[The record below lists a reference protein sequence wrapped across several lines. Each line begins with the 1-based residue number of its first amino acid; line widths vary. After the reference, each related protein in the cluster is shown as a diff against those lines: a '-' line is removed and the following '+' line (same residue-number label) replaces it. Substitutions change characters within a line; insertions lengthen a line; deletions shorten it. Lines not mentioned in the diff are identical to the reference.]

1 MRKMKWPRCRL
12 STPPPTRWMIQATRM
27 ISRMATSTQNRVH
40 SQRGRFVSIPASY
53 PRAIGECGRARSGT
67 RPPPPG
73 ALAGSYLGATMT
85 GRACGR
91 LRSPYPMPAGCARCW
106 PTSTRELAWGR
117 SCWRSWRAGMRA
129 GQWDVGEFGDR
140 NGLASVEAVDAAS
153 VLSGNWDLKV
163 PDPDERDGEAAE
175 MIAPFGWDCSDLA
188 RRRVSALS
196 EGEAAR
202 ALGWFK
208 LARVD
213 LVPASRPA
221 DVRAVIGLN
230 DVNRDA
236 DPASLA
242 AVLRSWE
249 DRFWPPNRG
258 PCATSSGRSTRPARR
273 FGASRNCRA
282 HR

>member
-1 MRKMKWPRCRL
+1 M
-12 STPPPTRWMIQATRM
+12 
-27 ISRMATSTQNRVH
+27 
-40 SQRGRFVSIPASY
+40 
-53 PRAIGECGRARSGT
+53 
-67 RPPPPG
+67 
-73 ALAGSYLGATMT
+73 
-85 GRACGR
+85 
-91 LRSPYPMPAGCARCW
+91 
-106 PTSTRELAWGR
+106 
-117 SCWRSWRAGMRA
+117 
-129 GQWDVGEFGDR
+129 
-140 NGLASVEAVDAAS
+140 EAADAAS

-221 DVRAVIGLN
+221 DVLAVIGLN

-249 DRFWPPNRG
+249 DRFGAVVVEVGFAHIRLL
-258 PCATSSGRSTRPARR
+258 ARR
-273 FGASRNCRA
+273 APRSLEDIQAVAAELWATRDEFWLD
-282 HR
+282 